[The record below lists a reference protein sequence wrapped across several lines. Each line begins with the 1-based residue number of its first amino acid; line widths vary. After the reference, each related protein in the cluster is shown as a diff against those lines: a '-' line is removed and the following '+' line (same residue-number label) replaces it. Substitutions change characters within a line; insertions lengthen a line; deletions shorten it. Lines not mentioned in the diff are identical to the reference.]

1 MTAAISVDDVFINCP
16 FDDEFQPI
24 FRAITFTVFACGFRL
39 RTALELDD
47 GLYPRLDKILNMIG
61 ECALGI
67 HDLSRTELDSI
78 NNLPRF
84 NMPFEFGIFVGAKRF
99 GSEIQEKKRAL
110 VPAEKGLVFYGS
122 QKNKL
127 AIYEQIQ
134 YTLFVTFQTVKLELI
149 EITILDFSI
158 DNSFSSLLNLADCL
172 KISKITDIKAFH
184 DFVDTLRQNAIRINH
199 DILIDDNAEVRK
211 NWEHKGG
218 IAIDPTNTNLF
229 VELSKLIS

>member
-16 FDDEFQPI
+16 FYDEFQPI

-110 VPAEKGLVFYGS
+110 VLDIEQYRYQKFISDINGMDIREHGADPKRAIVAVRNWLVSVSRRRIVAGPLLVGAY
-122 QKNKL
+122 
-127 AIYEQIQ
+127 
-134 YTLFVTFQTVKLELI
+134 
-149 EITILDFSI
+149 D
-158 DNSFSSLLNLADCL
+158 SFSAELPA
-172 KISKITDIKAFH
+172 
-184 DFVDTLRQNAIRINH
+184 NA
-199 DILIDDNAEVRK
+199 ASA
-211 NWEHKGG
+211 GF
-218 IAIDPTNTNLF
+218 DPTSIPYVDFEFMVTDWL
-229 VELSKLIS
+229 LSADITT

>member
-78 NNLPRF
+78 N
-84 NMPFEFGIFVGAKRF
+84 IFVGAKRF

-110 VPAEKGLVFYGS
+110 VLDIEQYRYQKFISDINGMDIREHGADPKRAIVAVRNWLVSVSRRRIVAGPLLVGAY
-122 QKNKL
+122 
-127 AIYEQIQ
+127 
-134 YTLFVTFQTVKLELI
+134 
-149 EITILDFSI
+149 D
-158 DNSFSSLLNLADCL
+158 SFSAELPA
-172 KISKITDIKAFH
+172 
-184 DFVDTLRQNAIRINH
+184 NA
-199 DILIDDNAEVRK
+199 ASA
-211 NWEHKGG
+211 GF
-218 IAIDPTNTNLF
+218 DPTSIPYVDFEFMVTDWL
-229 VELSKLIS
+229 LSADITT